1 MTGVTDAA
9 VDAELEPEVTGAR
22 VARNTVFNGA
32 DRFVGAILALLLTP
46 FLLHNLGN
54 EEYGI
59 WALATALT
67 FGSGYLSLAD
77 LGLQQASVRFIAAAR
92 SRGDRAAVSEI
103 VSVTFFFYLA
113 LGVLLAVVI
122 AASASLLAT
131 LFNVSEDFQHTATIV
146 FVLVGVQVAA
156 DLPAASLFGVLE
168 GAQRYGAIRAIDIS
182 DRLVWAGLSVV
193 LVLRGHGVTALAAVS
208 LVIAL
213 AVFLVTYVAAKR
225 TEPSL
230 RLDPRLM
237 NMHTLR
243 TTFRSSSSMMGLR
256 VLGVLYSQMDR
267 TIIGIMLAASAVA
280 SYEVAWK
287 IHSLAAIVL
296 GIAPSAVM
304 PAAAYLHASSDRE
317 RLRDL
322 YLRGTRYAVGLCLPL
337 CVAGM
342 IYARDIIRTWV
353 GAEYVDVTSSARL
366 FLVYPAL
373 AIALVVGQ
381 SMLIGLGRMRRMLSF
396 HAIAVALN
404 LVISISLVHW
414 LGIAGV
420 IWGTIAAYVV
430 LWIPFTRLFLDE
442 FGVSVG
448 DWSSHIL
455 LPVVPA
461 VIAQT
466 VLGVASLQWVDGF
479 DRLWQVGFVF
489 AVDYAVAVLV
499 FVAIGG
505 RDELSRLRAMLSRS
519 SVPAAST

>member
-1 MTGVTDAA
+1 MTSVIDAS

-32 DRFVGAILALLLTP
+32 DRFVGAVLALFLTP

-54 EEYGI
+54 EEFGI

-67 FGSGYLSLAD
+67 FGSGYLSLAE

-92 SRGDRAAVSEI
+92 SRGDKAAVSEI

-113 LGVLLAVVI
+113 LGALLAVVI
-122 AASASLLAT
+122 AGSASLLAR
-131 LFNVSEDFQHTATIV
+131 LFNVTPEFQHTATVV
-146 FVLVGVQVAA
+146 FILVGVQVAA
-156 DLPAASLFGVLE
+156 DLPASGLLAVVE
-168 GAQRYGAIRAIDIS
+168 GAQRYGVIRAIDIS
-182 DRLVWAGLSVV
+182 DRLVWSALSVI
-193 LVLRGHGVTALAAVS
+193 LVLRGHGVTAIAAVS

-213 AVFLVTYVAAKR
+213 AVLVVTYVAAKR

-237 NMHTLR
+237 RMSTLR

-256 VLGVLYSQMDR
+256 VLGVMYSQMDR

-304 PAAAYLHASSDRE
+304 PAAAYLHASSDRG

-342 IYARDIIRTWV
+342 IYASDIIRTWV
-353 GAEYVDVTSSARL
+353 GREYLDVTASARL

-396 HAIAVALN
+396 HAVAVVLN

-430 LWIPFTRLFLDE
+430 LWVPFTQLFLKE
-442 FGVSVG
+442 FEVSLG

-461 VIAQT
+461 VIAQA
-466 VLGVASLQWVDGF
+466 VLGIASLQWVDDF
-479 DRLWQVGFVF
+479 DRLWQVGVVF
-489 AVDYAVAVLV
+489 AADYAIAVLV
-499 FVAIGG
+499 FLAVGG
-505 RDELSRLRAMLSRS
+505 RGELSRLRAMLFRS
-519 SVPAAST
+519 PVPAAST